1 MDTADLSDSISPS
14 SPLPNAGDDTE
25 AGLDLFQAGHELAD
39 IDTADVQE
47 QLQQESHYLQLDD
60 NGFGDGSKRRKGN
73 PNLRADPGSSTIDAS
88 YKPQLAFTAV
98 VDSLAEACNGSFGSR
113 NRFEDQIAD
122 AVMRM
127 QRRDSFPMPWD
138 NLPHRNVWKVPKP
151 AENFKLPLVGRF
163 DRPAFHP
170 VQDMVENRQA
180 AWLQDKPFAGK
191 RLLASKLAQS
201 DDALLSGALRKLR
214 NIVLFHPGDSQLGR
228 ALVSKAGSLVSE
240 DVLQRSP
247 KDSISSKAVGT
258 AVKRITDY
266 HRFAQFLVSTCHKRP
281 LCPDEADF
289 YKYVCHLQASGAGAT
304 AGATLLQ
311 AWSFFRFTFGVDGE
325 DQATLVSG
333 RVRGVVNSMFATKR
347 KLLQAPPIPADYVY
361 RMELF
366 LRTSSDSRLKTIVGF
381 LLFCVYSC
389 ARFGDAAKG
398 DPSALDFQESTSS
411 DLTLIEI
418 ALSQYKTATGERK
431 AILLPLI
438 ALGCG
443 LDSFSWGMAWKEAR
457 RQSGADA
464 MRFLMCADDHNG
476 CTWLDRRMTTAE
488 GSFWVKDVLV
498 MLGMDVSQ
506 AASYSTHS
514 LKATCLSW
522 ASKAGSLTLQERL
535 WLGHHE
541 SEESKMA
548 ITYAR
553 DALVGALIKLRMIVE
568 AIKGDL
574 FDPDLSR
581 ADRIANATGL
591 VVDPKTVAEKSQE
604 EEDTERL
611 LCREEFQRETRL
623 LESDVEDAD
632 GVCSDPIPLPS
643 DRIAHERGNFPNIDP
658 ACCVK
663 HRISG
668 IVHMVADVH
677 KLSCGRSI
685 SINMLSVE
693 NGFGAPGQFEF
704 CEQCRAVIGL

>member
-1 MDTADLSDSISPS
+1 MDSADLSESASPS
-14 SPLPNAGDDTE
+14 SPLHNAGDDTE
-25 AGLDLFQAGHELAD
+25 AGAVLDLFQAGHELAD
-39 IDTADVQE
+39 TDAADVQG
-47 QLQQESHYLQLDD
+47 QFQQESHHLQFDD
-60 NGFGDGSKRRKGN
+60 SGFGDGSKRRKGN
-73 PNLRADPGSSTIDAS
+73 PNLRADTGSSAIDAS

-98 VDSLAEACNGSFGSR
+98 VDVLAEDCNSVLGSR
-113 NRFEDQIAD
+113 TLFDNQIAD
-122 AVMRM
+122 AAMRM
-127 QRRDSFPMPWD
+127 QRRDSYPMPWD
-138 NLPHRNVWKVPKP
+138 CLPHRNLWKMPKP
-151 AENFKLPLVGRF
+151 TESFKLPLVGRF

-170 VQDMVENRQA
+170 VPDMIQDRQA

-214 NIVLFHPGDSQLGR
+214 NIILFHPGDSQLGR
-228 ALVSKAGSLVSE
+228 ALVNKAGSLVSE
-240 DVLQRSP
+240 DVLQRSL
-247 KDSISSKAVGT
+247 KDSISCKAVGT

-289 YKYVCHLQASGAGAT
+289 YRYVCHLQASGAGAT

-311 AWSFFRFTFGVDGE
+311 AWSFFKFTFGVDGE
-325 DQATLVSG
+325 GQATLVSG
-333 RVRGVVNSMFATKR
+333 RVRGVVNGMFATKR

-418 ALSQYKTATGERK
+418 ALSQYKPATGERK

-498 MLGMDVSQ
+498 SQ
-506 AASYSTHS
+506 AACYSTHS

-591 VVDPKTVAEKSQE
+591 TVDPKTVAEKSQE

-611 LCREEFQRETRL
+611 LCSEEFQRETQL

-632 GVCSDPIPLPS
+632 GVSSDPIPLPC
-643 DRIAHERGNFPNIDP
+643 DRVAHERGGFPNIDP

-677 KLSCGRSI
+677 KLSCGRRI

-704 CEQCRAVIGL
+704 CEQCRAVIG